1 MNEKEI
7 LSSIF
12 TDLWKLT
19 KTHVIG
25 HDGYTDKQWEDLI
38 REQKELFDSKY
49 SDDIAVRHLFN
60 KMFFDILDYM
70 KEKVK

>member
-1 MNEKEI
+1 MNEKEM

-19 KTHVIG
+19 KNHVIG
-25 HDGYTDKQWEDLI
+25 HDSYTDKQWEDLI
-38 REQKELFDSKY
+38 KEQKNLFDKKY
-49 SDDIAVRHLFN
+49 SDNNAFRHLFN

-70 KEKVK
+70 KEKEK

>member
-12 TDLWKLT
+12 TDLWRLT

-25 HDGYTDKQWEDLI
+25 HDKYTDKQWEYLI
-38 REQKELFDSKY
+38 KEHNELSHSKY
-49 SDDIAVRHLFN
+49 DGAAKNLFN
-60 KMFFDILDYM
+60 EMFFNILKYM

>member
-19 KTHVIG
+19 KNHVIG
-25 HDGYTDKQWEDLI
+25 HESYTDKQWEDLI
-38 REQKELFDSKY
+38 KEHKELSHSKY
-49 SDDIAVRHLFN
+49 DGASRHLFN
-60 KMFFDILDYM
+60 EMFFDILDYM

>member
-12 TDLWKLT
+12 TDLWRLT

-25 HDGYTDKQWEDLI
+25 HDSYTDKQWEDLI
-38 REQKELFDSKY
+38 KEHKEISNSKY
-49 SDDIAVRHLFN
+49 NGEARHLFN
-60 KMFFDILDYM
+60 EMFFDILNYM
-70 KEKVK
+70 KEKGK

>member
-25 HDGYTDKQWEDLI
+25 HDSYTDKQWEDLI
-38 REQKELFDSKY
+38 KEHKELSNSKY
-49 SDDIAVRHLFN
+49 DGAARHLFN
-60 KMFFDILDYM
+60 EMFFDILNYM